1 MVELNASERK
11 ALTLATALVVLGAA
25 ARLGL
30 GPGPAAWAWSPAEG
44 GGADGSASEVR
55 AAVDRS
61 LERRRR
67 ASRPLAPGERL
78 DPNRVP
84 EVELERLPGVGP
96 STARAIVAA
105 REDGGAFRWREDL
118 LRVRGIGPAT
128 LAKIGPHLAL
138 GPAPPAPPAR
148 AGPDAG
154 GPARTGAGSDRRP
167 ARRIDVNRASARELE
182 ALPGVG
188 PALARRIVELRR
200 RKGRLTGPEDLLEVR
215 GIGPARLEALRDRV
229 SF

>member
-44 GGADGSASEVR
+44 GEGEGSAAEVR

-67 ASRPLAPGERL
+67 ATRPLAPDERL
-78 DPNRVP
+78 DPNRAP
-84 EVELERLPGVGP
+84 EVELDRLPGVGP

-105 REDGGAFRWREDL
+105 REDGGAFRWREDM

-128 LAKIGPHLAL
+128 LARIGPHLAL
-138 GPAPPAPPAR
+138 APAPPGR
-148 AGPDAG
+148 AASDAG
-154 GPARTGAGSDRRP
+154 GSSRPGAGGDGG
-167 ARRIDVNRASARELE
+167 ATRRIDVNRASARELE

-188 PALARRIVELRR
+188 PALARRILELRR
-200 RKGRLTGPEDLLEVR
+200 RKGRLAGPEDLLEVR
-215 GIGPARLEALRDRV
+215 GIGPARLEALRDLV
-229 SF
+229 AF

>member
-30 GPGPAAWAWSPAEG
+30 GPGPAAWAWSPAGDGRTE
-44 GGADGSASEVR
+44 GSAAEVR

-78 DPNRVP
+78 DPNRAP

-96 STARAIVAA
+96 STARAITAA
-105 REDGGAFRWREDL
+105 REDGGVFRWREDL

-128 LAKIGPHLAL
+128 LARIGPHLAL
-138 GPAPPAPPAR
+138 APAPPGGVGSDGRGSAR
-148 AGPDAG
+148 ADAG
-154 GPARTGAGSDRRP
+154 SERVPGG
-167 ARRIDVNRASARELE
+167 RIDVNRASARELE

-188 PALARRIVELRR
+188 PALAHRIVELRR
-200 RKGRLTGPEDLLEVR
+200 RKGRLAGAEELLEVR

>member
-44 GGADGSASEVR
+44 GAADGSAAEVR

-67 ASRPLAPGERL
+67 ASRPLAQGERL
-78 DPNRVP
+78 DPNRAP

-96 STARAIVAA
+96 ATARAIVAA

-128 LAKIGPHLAL
+128 LRKLEPHLAL
-138 GPAPPAPPAR
+138 GPAPPARP
-148 AGPDAG
+148 GSSAG
-154 GPARTGAGSDRRP
+154 GSARPGSGRVRRP
-167 ARRIDVNRASARELE
+167 ARRIDVNRAPARELE

-215 GIGPARLEALRDRV
+215 GIGPARLEALRGRV

>member
-44 GGADGSASEVR
+44 GGADGSAAEVR

-67 ASRPLAPGERL
+67 ASRPLAQGERL
-78 DPNRVP
+78 DPNRAP

-96 STARAIVAA
+96 ATARAIVAA
-105 REDGGAFRWREDL
+105 REKGGTFRWREDL

-128 LAKIGPHLAL
+128 LRKLEPHLAL
-138 GPAPPAPPAR
+138 GPAPPARP
-148 AGPDAG
+148 GSEAG
-154 GPARTGAGSDRRP
+154 GSARPGAGSDRRP
-167 ARRIDVNRASARELE
+167 ARRIDVNRAPARELE

-200 RKGRLTGPEDLLEVR
+200 RKGRLAGPEDLLEVR
-215 GIGPARLEALRDRV
+215 GIGPARLEALRGRV